1 MSDKEA
7 KALRPSSSRAEVAA
21 FVKNLA
27 AAPAVKPVGQM
38 ARLIFAMDATASREP
53 TWRQAR
59 EIQARMFEETAK
71 LGGLEIQICYF
82 RGQNEC
88 RVSRWLSNA
97 DALRRCMHKVVCQ
110 MGYTQIAKV
119 LRHARAEVR
128 EGKVHAMVF
137 VGDCIEENLDE
148 LAGLAGELGV
158 LNVPVFVFQEGY
170 EPMAERAFREIA
182 RLSGGA
188 YCRFDAGSPEQ
199 LRDLLSAVAV
209 YASGGRQALLD
220 FGARQGGIAL
230 QLTRQLG
237 HE

>member
-1 MSDKEA
+1 MSERDA
-7 KALRPSSSRAEVAA
+7 KPLRPQASRTEVDA
-21 FVKNLA
+21 FLKQLA
-27 AAPAVKPVGQM
+27 DTPVLKPAGQIG
-38 ARLIFAMDATASREP
+38 RLIFAMDATASREP
-53 TWRQAR
+53 TWRQAS

-82 RGQNEC
+82 RGQDEC
-88 RVSRWLSNA
+88 RASRWLSSA
-97 DALRRCMHKVVCQ
+97 DGLRRCMHKVVCR

-128 EGKVHAMVF
+128 EAKVHAMVY
-137 VGDCIEENLDE
+137 VGDCVEENLDE

-170 EPMAERAFREIA
+170 EPLAERAFREIA

-209 YASGGRQALLD
+209 YAAGGRQALLD

-230 QLTRQLG
+230 QLTQQLG